1 MLLPKSLILCTYKQF
16 ALFNEIA
23 LFIKKMLKIIMYYFS
38 DTAKRSFIVFVLFA
52 YIIIPF
58 ADSIACS
65 DCTEVCSFQR
75 KQISY
80 VNIFNTDDPALT
92 ISNAD
97 TQGNSSDCKNDSRCS
112 CPLCY
117 NAVSVF
123 TYDHVIL
130 FSALYS
136 VIQPISEVSPE
147 PSFLINKPPRA

>member
-1 MLLPKSLILCTYKQF
+1 MLRIF
-16 ALFNEIA
+16 
-23 LFIKKMLKIIMYYFS
+23 MYYFS
-38 DTAKRSFIVFVLFA
+38 DTAKRSFIVFLLFA
-52 YIIIPF
+52 YLIIPF
-58 ADSIACS
+58 ADSIACNGCS
-65 DCTEVCSFQR
+65 DVCSFQG

-80 VNIFNTDDPALT
+80 DNISNTDDPALT
-92 ISNAD
+92 ISNPD
-97 TQGNSSDCKNDSRCS
+97 TQEHSSDYKNDSKGS

-123 TYDHVIL
+123 TYSHEIL

>member
-1 MLLPKSLILCTYKQF
+1 MR
-16 ALFNEIA
+16 
-23 LFIKKMLKIIMYYFS
+23 FIS
-38 DTAKRSFIVFVLFA
+38 DTAKRSLTVFVLFA

-65 DCTEVCSFQR
+65 GCTEGCSLQG

-80 VNIFNTDDPALT
+80 VDISNTDNPGTT
-92 ISNAD
+92 ISTAD
-97 TQGNSSDCKNDSRCS
+97 TQGNSSDYNQDNKSS

-117 NAVSVF
+117 NAASVY

>member
-1 MLLPKSLILCTYKQF
+1 
-16 ALFNEIA
+16 
-23 LFIKKMLKIIMYYFS
+23 MLKIIMYYFS
-38 DTAKRSFIVFVLFA
+38 DTAKRSFIIFVLFA
-52 YIIIPF
+52 YIAIPL

-65 DCTEVCSFQR
+65 GCTEGCSLQG

-80 VNIFNTDDPALT
+80 VDISNTDNPGIT
-92 ISNAD
+92 ISSAD
-97 TQGNSSDCKNDSRCS
+97 TQGNSSDYKNDSKGS
-112 CPLCY
+112 CPICY

>member
-1 MLLPKSLILCTYKQF
+1 MV
-16 ALFNEIA
+16 FNELA
-23 LFIKKMLKIIMYYFS
+23 FFIKKVLKINMHFLP
-38 DTAKRSFIVFVLFA
+38 DTAKRSLIVFILFA
-52 YIIIPF
+52 YIIIPL

-65 DCTEVCSFQR
+65 GCTEGCLLQG

-80 VNIFNTDDPALT
+80 VDISNTDNPGIT
-92 ISNAD
+92 ISTAD
-97 TQGNSSDCKNDSRCS
+97 TQGNSSDYNQYSKSP

-117 NAVSVF
+117 NTVNVY
-123 TYDHVIL
+123 TYNYLIL

>member
-1 MLLPKSLILCTYKQF
+1 
-16 ALFNEIA
+16 
-23 LFIKKMLKIIMYYFS
+23 MLKIIMCYFS
-38 DTAKRSFIVFVLFA
+38 NTARRSFMVFVLFA

-58 ADSIACS
+58 TDGIACG
-65 DCTEVCSFQR
+65 DCTELCSFQG

-80 VNIFNTDDPALT
+80 VNISNSYNTVLT
-92 ISNAD
+92 ISNPE
-97 TQGNSSDCKNDSRCS
+97 TREHPSDYKNDSKCS

-123 TYDHVIL
+123 AYDHIIL

>member
-1 MLLPKSLILCTYKQF
+1 M
-16 ALFNEIA
+16 
-23 LFIKKMLKIIMYYFS
+23 LFIS
-38 DTAKRSFIVFVLFA
+38 DTAKRSLTVFVLFA
-52 YIIIPF
+52 YILIPL

-65 DCTEVCSFQR
+65 DCTDVCSFQG

-80 VNIFNTDDPALT
+80 VNISYTDDSALT

-97 TQGNSSDCKNDSRCS
+97 TQEHSSDYKTDSKGS

-117 NAVSVF
+117 NAVNV
-123 TYDHVIL
+123 YAYNHLIL
-130 FSALYS
+130 FSAISS

>member
-1 MLLPKSLILCTYKQF
+1 MRYISG
-16 ALFNEIA
+16 
-23 LFIKKMLKIIMYYFS
+23 
-38 DTAKRSFIVFVLFA
+38 TAKKSVIVFVLFA

-58 ADSIACS
+58 ADSIACN
-65 DCTEVCSFQR
+65 DCTNVCSFQG

-80 VNIFNTDDPALT
+80 VTISNTDDPAFT

-97 TQGNSSDCKNDSRCS
+97 TQEHSSEYKNDSKGS

-117 NAVSVF
+117 NTASVF
-123 TYDHVIL
+123 TYNHVIL